1 MLGKVRYYMNKMNFK
16 NGVKEWILSIQ
27 HLFAMFGAT
36 VLVPLL
42 VGINPSVAILT
53 AGLGTLIFHL
63 CTKGKVPA
71 FLGSSFAFIAPI
83 ISVSTMYGFEY
94 VQGSVIVVGLA
105 YALMSFLV
113 YKVGA
118 KRISKFLP
126 PHIVGAMI
134 IIIGLT
140 LIPSAIT
147 NVQTHISIAT
157 ITLAVSLL
165 ITFFGKGFLKQLGI
179 LMGVIVG
186 YLLALW
192 VGLVDTSIIT
202 NASLFSNPITFTV
215 PKFGLD
221 AMMIIVPLAI
231 CTILEH
237 IGDITTNGTV
247 VGKDFVK
254 DPGLHRTLLGDG
266 LATAMAGLFG
276 SVPNTTYGENTSLL
290 AITKN
295 YNPKLL
301 RRTSIIAIVLSFIG
315 VFGAIL
321 QSVPA
326 CVIGG
331 ISLQLYCMIAWI
343 GVKNIKDNKSYVNP
357 YKVAVILVMLVI
369 GLGNLIGLNFSIALG
384 SVTLSGLSLAGVIGI
399 ILNAILM
406 RFDRKAK

>member
-1 MLGKVRYYMNKMNFK
+1 MNKLNKMNFK
-16 NGVKEWILSIQ
+16 KGMKDWILSIQ

-53 AGLGTLIFHL
+53 AGIGTLIFHL

-83 ISVSTMYGFEY
+83 ISVSSMYGFEY
-94 VQGSVIVVGLA
+94 VQGSVIVVGLV
-105 YALMSFLV
+105 YALMSYLV

-118 KRISKFLP
+118 ERISKFLP

-140 LIPSAIT
+140 LIPSAIA
-147 NVQTHISIAT
+147 NVQTHISVAT

-165 ITFFGKGFLKQLGI
+165 ITFLGKGFFKQLGI

-192 VGLVDTSIIT
+192 LGLVDTSIIA
-202 NASLFSNPITFTV
+202 NASLFSNPIQFTV

-221 AMMIIVPLAI
+221 AMLIIVPLAI

-247 VGKDFVK
+247 VGKNFVK
-254 DPGLHRTLLGDG
+254 EPGLHRTLLGDG
-266 LATAMAGLFG
+266 LATAMAGLLG

-295 YNPKLL
+295 YDPKLL

-315 VFGAIL
+315 IFGAVL

-343 GVKNIKDNKSYVNP
+343 GVKNIKDNKSYTSI
-357 YKVAVILVMLVI
+357 YKLAVIIVMLLI
-369 GLGNLIGLNFSIALG
+369 GLGNLVGLNFSIAIG

-399 ILNAILM
+399 LLNAILM
-406 RFDRKAK
+406 KLDKKAE

>member
-1 MLGKVRYYMNKMNFK
+1 MNKMNFK
-16 NGVKEWILSIQ
+16 KGIKDWILSIQ

-53 AGLGTLIFHL
+53 AGIGTLIFHL

-83 ISVSTMYGFEY
+83 ISVSSMYGFEY
-94 VQGSVIVVGLA
+94 VQGSVIVVGLV
-105 YALMSFLV
+105 YALMSYLV

-118 KRISKFLP
+118 ERISKFLP

-140 LIPSAIT
+140 LIPSAIA
-147 NVQTHISIAT
+147 NVQTHISVAI

-165 ITFFGKGFLKQLGI
+165 ITFFGKGFFKQLGI

-192 VGLVDTSIIT
+192 LGLVDTSIIA
-202 NASLFSNPITFTV
+202 NASLFSNPIQFTV

-221 AMMIIVPLAI
+221 AMLIIVPLAI

-247 VGKDFVK
+247 VGKNFIK
-254 DPGLHRTLLGDG
+254 EPGLHRTLLGDG
-266 LATAMAGLFG
+266 LATAIAGLLG

-295 YNPKLL
+295 YDPKLL

-315 VFGAIL
+315 IFGAVL

-343 GVKNIKDNKSYVNP
+343 GVKNIKDNKSYTSP
-357 YKVAVILVMLVI
+357 YKLAVIIVMLLI
-369 GLGNLIGLNFSIALG
+369 GLGNLVGLNFSIALG
-384 SVTLSGLSLAGVIGI
+384 SVTLSGLSLAGVVGI
-399 ILNAILM
+399 LLNAILM
-406 RFDRKAK
+406 KLDKKAE

>member
-1 MLGKVRYYMNKMNFK
+1 MNKMNFK
-16 NGVKEWILSIQ
+16 KGMKDWILSIQ

-53 AGLGTLIFHL
+53 AGIGTLIFHL

-83 ISVSTMYGFEY
+83 ISVSSMYGFEY
-94 VQGSVIVVGLA
+94 VQGSVIVVGLV
-105 YALMSFLV
+105 YALMSYLV

-118 KRISKFLP
+118 ERISKFLP

-140 LIPSAIT
+140 LIPSAIA
-147 NVQTHISIAT
+147 NVQTHISVAT
-157 ITLAVSLL
+157 ITLVISLL
-165 ITFFGKGFLKQLGI
+165 ITFLGKGFFKQLGI

-192 VGLVDTSIIT
+192 LGLVDTSIIA
-202 NASLFSNPITFTV
+202 NASLFSNPIQFTV

-221 AMMIIVPLAI
+221 AMLIIVPLAI

-247 VGKDFVK
+247 VGKNFIK
-254 DPGLHRTLLGDG
+254 EPGLHRTLLGDG
-266 LATAMAGLFG
+266 LATAMAGLLG

-295 YNPKLL
+295 YDPKLL

-315 VFGAIL
+315 IFGAVL

-343 GVKNIKDNKSYVNP
+343 GVKNIKDNKSYTSI
-357 YKVAVILVMLVI
+357 YKLAVIIVMLLI
-369 GLGNLIGLNFSIALG
+369 GLGNLVGLNFSIALG
-384 SVTLSGLSLAGVIGI
+384 SVTLSGLSLAGIVGI
-399 ILNAILM
+399 LLNAILM
-406 RFDRKAK
+406 KLDKKAE